1 MDSVPNPATKKQ
13 GKIPS
18 ESYESGG
25 GRRIHQDRPIWKRN
39 LDRTT
44 DTDLEQCSVCT
55 RRFRPGRGLKIHQSK
70 SGCMK
75 QLSVSHRNAN
85 KSETA
90 STQDSNHSDASSRVN
105 LNTAHKGNGSQT
117 MVSMDKVT
125 KVEIKSKKMAGDTCK
140 EDEKVVAKGKARDGK
155 KLEGGGNN
163 KVKENRRSV
172 ADRKQAD
179 IRNWLRED
187 ELRKEENYQ
196 KKLKEEKR
204 QTHVEENGGTRM
216 IDMRKEIT
224 SSEDKEE
231 IEIIDLTEE
240 IISEEVEIQKGS
252 LEEILIYYD
261 KSWPRENL
269 NRRALQSLSGTN
281 YLEETIINQYL
292 CLIKKRN
299 EADSRLP
306 RIYMGCSYLYTKL
319 EWHGLEEGS
328 KVIHKWITEDIRLK
342 DLILFPI
349 HKHDHWSLVAVETS
363 TKIVHYYDSIIGRR
377 KSAAAP
383 WMMKNFIEWYYKDKG
398 EDVPFRVKIREDAPV
413 QGNGVDCGVFVC
425 QYAERIARK
434 SQLDFNQKDLYL
446 SGAREMMTKELF
458 EKRIIPEWRL
468 KKQEKE
474 VRKEQMSRKVIATE
488 KRTAYREE
496 SRDKSGKEK
505 GTGIKSSVVKL
516 SAKEKGDQK
525 EKPKAKRIETKVKG
539 EESRKERINWPKA
552 SSPEWERFDED
563 VSSTLRLINVPPE
576 KKAEIFPRII
586 YVMGRD
592 RFGEREVKQ
601 KSKPAGPS
609 NRQKKCK
616 KLRDEINKLKGA
628 YKEAPEEER
637 EGIDQLQREKIREL
651 RLKKR
656 AESIKQNRRKLS
668 RNCNEFL
675 SQPFDFSRKIIA
687 PKPKGEM
694 KSDKIEVEKHLHN
707 AHSDPSRS
715 EEKNEP
721 EDLQEYEE
729 PTVEFDNSLPSWR
742 EFNKRLR
749 KARSKSAP
757 GSNGV
762 PYIVYKRCPGIARQL
777 WLYLRG
783 MWKKNEISEAWR
795 KAEGIFIPKEDGA
808 TSVEKFRTISLL
820 NVEGKLYFALRADRL
835 VSYTLAN
842 KYIDTSIQKG
852 GVPAIS
858 GCLEHTAIL
867 SQLIREAKSEK
878 NDLVVVWLDIANA
891 YGTIPHSLIQ
901 LALRRAHVPEEYC
914 KLVESYYADMKIRF
928 TTREFTTE
936 WQRVEKGIITGCTM
950 SVILFALSMT
960 MLVMSVK
967 DETKGPQT
975 RSGQRQVNTRLF
987 MDDITTTT
995 RSLAQTGHLLD
1006 KLVGKLE
1013 WAGLSVKPEKCRSLV
1028 IIKGVVS
1035 QRTPQIQGNPITSI
1049 TEKPVKYLGKV
1060 YNKSLNDQEQA
1071 GEVLKELK
1079 QGLKK
1084 IGKTM
1089 IPGRYK
1095 AWMVQ
1100 HMLLPRLM
1108 WPLTIYNIPESKVE
1122 EMQRL
1127 ITVRL
1132 KSWLG
1137 LPRSLSV
1144 ACMYTRSGKLQLPY
1158 SELTEEVKAA
1168 KARVYTTFEESEDP
1182 CVRGAELK
1190 VDGGRKSDTP
1200 RSVIEA
1206 KSRLRMKEIIGI
1218 PNKGRE
1224 GLGLNPRRYY
1234 NSCTKEERRT
1244 MVVDMVREAE
1254 EDRRR
1259 VKMASLAKQGAQTR
1273 WEVPEKRLSHREII
1287 GRSETSL
1294 KFLVKAVYDLLP
1306 TPSNKNIWFRSEE
1319 TCNLCGGNGT
1329 LAHIL
1334 TGCEV
1339 ALAQG
1344 RYRWRH
1350 DQVLRQIAHFVEVKR
1365 MSHNKQPRAGKNII
1379 QFVKEGEVRVP
1390 THKKLPGSYL
1400 DGANDWKLMVDL
1412 DRNLKFPRQVAETNQ
1427 RPDMILMSEGTKRVG
1442 LVELTVPS
1450 EERIEVSGE
1459 LKKAKYAPLQ
1469 EEGKAN
1475 GWIVNLWA
1483 VEVGCKG
1490 FPAASMASFL
1500 KDLGIAGGE
1509 RNRQLRKIGEAAES
1523 SSRRIWNWSHFRQWG
1538 MEK

>member
-1 MDSVPNPATKKQ
+1 
-13 GKIPS
+13 
-18 ESYESGG
+18 
-25 GRRIHQDRPIWKRN
+25 
-39 LDRTT
+39 
-44 DTDLEQCSVCT
+44 
-55 RRFRPGRGLKIHQSK
+55 
-70 SGCMK
+70 
-75 QLSVSHRNAN
+75 
-85 KSETA
+85 
-90 STQDSNHSDASSRVN
+90 
-105 LNTAHKGNGSQT
+105 
-117 MVSMDKVT
+117 
-125 KVEIKSKKMAGDTCK
+125 
-140 EDEKVVAKGKARDGK
+140 
-155 KLEGGGNN
+155 
-163 KVKENRRSV
+163 
-172 ADRKQAD
+172 
-179 IRNWLRED
+179 
-187 ELRKEENYQ
+187 
-196 KKLKEEKR
+196 
-204 QTHVEENGGTRM
+204 
-216 IDMRKEIT
+216 
-224 SSEDKEE
+224 
-231 IEIIDLTEE
+231 
-240 IISEEVEIQKGS
+240 
-252 LEEILIYYD
+252 
-261 KSWPRENL
+261 
-269 NRRALQSLSGTN
+269 
-281 YLEETIINQYL
+281 
-292 CLIKKRN
+292 
-299 EADSRLP
+299 
-306 RIYMGCSYLYTKL
+306 
-319 EWHGLEEGS
+319 
-328 KVIHKWITEDIRLK
+328 
-342 DLILFPI
+342 
-349 HKHDHWSLVAVETS
+349 
-363 TKIVHYYDSIIGRR
+363 
-377 KSAAAP
+377 
-383 WMMKNFIEWYYKDKG
+383 
-398 EDVPFRVKIREDAPV
+398 
-413 QGNGVDCGVFVC
+413 
-425 QYAERIARK
+425 
-434 SQLDFNQKDLYL
+434 
-446 SGAREMMTKELF
+446 
-458 EKRIIPEWRL
+458 
-468 KKQEKE
+468 
-474 VRKEQMSRKVIATE
+474 
-488 KRTAYREE
+488 
-496 SRDKSGKEK
+496 
-505 GTGIKSSVVKL
+505 
-516 SAKEKGDQK
+516 
-525 EKPKAKRIETKVKG
+525 
-539 EESRKERINWPKA
+539 
-552 SSPEWERFDED
+552 
-563 VSSTLRLINVPPE
+563 
-576 KKAEIFPRII
+576 
-586 YVMGRD
+586 
-592 RFGEREVKQ
+592 
-601 KSKPAGPS
+601 
-609 NRQKKCK
+609 
-616 KLRDEINKLKGA
+616 
-628 YKEAPEEER
+628 
-637 EGIDQLQREKIREL
+637 
-651 RLKKR
+651 
-656 AESIKQNRRKLS
+656 
-668 RNCNEFL
+668 
-675 SQPFDFSRKIIA
+675 
-687 PKPKGEM
+687 M

-1158 SELTEEVKAA
+1158 SELTEVKAA
-1168 KARVYTTFEESEDP
+1168 KARVYTTFEESKDP
-1182 CVRGAELK
+1182 CVQGIELK
-1190 VDGGRKSDTP
+1190 VD
-1200 RSVIEA
+1200 
-1206 KSRLRMKEIIGI
+1206 
-1218 PNKGRE
+1218 
-1224 GLGLNPRRYY
+1224 
-1234 NSCTKEERRT
+1234 
-1244 MVVDMVREAE
+1244 
-1254 EDRRR
+1254 
-1259 VKMASLAKQGAQTR
+1259 
-1273 WEVPEKRLSHREII
+1273 
-1287 GRSETSL
+1287 
-1294 KFLVKAVYDLLP
+1294 
-1306 TPSNKNIWFRSEE
+1306 
-1319 TCNLCGGNGT
+1319 
-1329 LAHIL
+1329 
-1334 TGCEV
+1334 
-1339 ALAQG
+1339 
-1344 RYRWRH
+1344 
-1350 DQVLRQIAHFVEVKR
+1350 
-1365 MSHNKQPRAGKNII
+1365 
-1379 QFVKEGEVRVP
+1379 
-1390 THKKLPGSYL
+1390 
-1400 DGANDWKLMVDL
+1400 
-1412 DRNLKFPRQVAETNQ
+1412 
-1427 RPDMILMSEGTKRVG
+1427 
-1442 LVELTVPS
+1442 
-1450 EERIEVSGE
+1450 
-1459 LKKAKYAPLQ
+1459 
-1469 EEGKAN
+1469 
-1475 GWIVNLWA
+1475 
-1483 VEVGCKG
+1483 
-1490 FPAASMASFL
+1490 
-1500 KDLGIAGGE
+1500 
-1509 RNRQLRKIGEAAES
+1509 
-1523 SSRRIWNWSHFRQWG
+1523 
-1538 MEK
+1538 